1 MKPLFIL
8 LSLLLFGVQQG
19 VATEKRQQTNL
30 QDKVISN
37 NANNSTTPIS
47 LDAVYKFLKAEGYD
61 PKFNT
66 ADDNSKFIIFLY
78 KEAVSAIIIE
88 NDFVVF
94 YIGSL
99 DVSERFKSKLNT
111 KELSYVDLIAGI
123 YTTCNELS
131 QHLKCV
137 KVTYNSSSDIA
148 RANVETFIPT
158 MEMFKHYFSTYMDT
172 SRLAIAAFDE
182 LIDEYIEDCRKNL
195 THN

>member
-1 MKPLFIL
+1 MKTL
-8 LSLLLFGVQQG
+8 LITMVLAIACASPI
-19 VATEKRQQTNL
+19 VATEKQQQTNL
-30 QDKVISN
+30 QNEVVGN
-37 NANNSTTPIS
+37 NADNGTTPIS
-47 LDAVYKFLKAEGYD
+47 LDAVYKFLKAEGYN
-61 PKFNT
+61 PKFQT
-66 ADDNSKFIIFLY
+66 ADDNSKYIIFPY
-78 KEAVSAIIIE
+78 KEAVSAIIIKD
-88 NDFVVF
+88 DFVVF

-99 DVSERFKSKLNT
+99 DISERFKSKLNT

-172 SRLAIAAFDE
+172 SRLAIAAFDD
-182 LIDEYIEDCRKNL
+182 LVDEYIEDCRKKIN
-195 THN
+195 HN